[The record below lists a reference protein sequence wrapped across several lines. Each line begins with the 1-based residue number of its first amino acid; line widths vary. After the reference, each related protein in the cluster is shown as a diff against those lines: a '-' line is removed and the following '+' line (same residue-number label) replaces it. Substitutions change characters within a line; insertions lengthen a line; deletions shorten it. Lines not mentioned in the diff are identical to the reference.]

1 MEKRLEE
8 DSMGKIEVPVN
19 ALWGA
24 QTERSLLN
32 FRVGTE
38 KMPIEVIHAL
48 ALVKKAAAM
57 VNRDLGEIS
66 KEKCDLIVAS
76 ALKVQEGLFDD
87 HFPLVVWQT
96 GSGTQTHMNINEV
109 IANLANESVG
119 EERGSKKPIHPN
131 DDVNRGQSSNDI
143 VPTAI
148 SVAVAIAV
156 KKRLLPALETFKKAL
171 QQKQTA
177 FQEIVKCGRTHLMD
191 ATPLTLGQEFSAF
204 VEQIENHIA
213 KIHFALNHTCELAIG
228 GTAVGTGLNAHPEFA
243 KRVAKVLS
251 EETKIPFVTAPNKF
265 EALSTVDSLASLSSV
280 LKGVAI
286 SYMKVAND
294 IRLLGSGPRCGLNE
308 LSLPENEPGS
318 SIMPGKVN
326 PTQCEMMTQV
336 AAQVIGNDAAVTVAA
351 THGHLQLNVFR
362 PVVAYNLL
370 QSIRLLGDAATN
382 FVEKCL
388 IDLIAREE
396 NIAKHLQESLMLV
409 TALNPHIGYD
419 KAAKIAK
426 KAYLEGI
433 TLKEAGVSLG
443 FLTGEQFAKWVLP
456 RGMCGE

>member
-1 MEKRLEE
+1 MQKRLEE

-32 FRVGTE
+32 FRVGSE

-48 ALVKKAAAM
+48 ALVKKAAAI
-57 VNRDLGEIS
+57 VNRDLGQIS
-66 KEKCDLIVAS
+66 KEKCDLIVAA
-76 ALKVQEGLFDD
+76 ALKVEKGLFDD

-156 KKRLLPALETFKKAL
+156 TKRLLPALQAFKKAL

-204 VEQIENHIA
+204 VEQIENHIT
-213 KIHFALNHTCELAIG
+213 KIHFALNHICELAIG

-251 EETKIPFVTAPNKF
+251 EETKISFVTAPNKF

-286 SYMKVAND
+286 SYMKIAND

-370 QSIRLLGDAATN
+370 QSIRLLEDAATN

-388 IDLIAREE
+388 TDLMAREE
-396 NIAKHLQESLMLV
+396 NIAKHLQDSLMLV

-426 KAYLEGI
+426 KAYLEAI

-443 FLTGEQFAKWVLP
+443 FLTAEQFAKWVLP
-456 RGMCGE
+456 RDMCGE